1 MTRLELIT
9 RRLFIKIVTRVHK
22 LKKGKEP
29 DTLINNITDHLAM
42 MLGYYIGKTMFLGV
56 KITVCGL
63 QIKCRVKVTCKRP
76 FKTGDLQA
84 GGDEPDWRFLKDYPI
99 VQFQLLDPPR
109 SRTTF
114 IMQTGGRIFIPSGY
128 MNSTM
133 GKIWKHWP
141 MEAEKDVRAILRV
154 DGKLYARTMVR
165 IQEGEIL
172 DDVLAELSR
181 KYAGGFPI
189 SQENI
194 DSGDLWIFELEPRKN

>member
-1 MTRLELIT
+1 MKKFFLFLTKAVIGFVGLIVLVIVSIFVVARFSDGPIGNGPPLEM
-9 RRLFIKIVTRVHK
+9 VTA
-22 LKKGKEP
+22 G
-29 DTLINNITDHLAM
+29 
-42 MLGYYIGKTMFLGV
+42 
-56 KITVCGL
+56 
-63 QIKCRVKVTCKRP
+63 P

-84 GGDEPDWRFLKDYPI
+84 GLDEPDWSFLKDYPI

-114 IMQTGGRIFIPSGY
+114 IMETDGRIFIPSGY

-141 MEAEKDVRAILRV
+141 MEAEKDGRAILRV

>member
-1 MTRLELIT
+1 MKKFFLFLAKAVTGFVGLIVLVIVSIFVVARFSDGPIGNGPPLEM
-9 RRLFIKIVTRVHK
+9 VTA
-22 LKKGKEP
+22 G
-29 DTLINNITDHLAM
+29 
-42 MLGYYIGKTMFLGV
+42 
-56 KITVCGL
+56 
-63 QIKCRVKVTCKRP
+63 P
-76 FKTGDLQA
+76 FKTGDLQV
-84 GGDEPDWRFLKDYPI
+84 GLDEPDWSFLKDYPI

-114 IMQTGGRIFIPSGY
+114 IMETDGRIFIPSGY

-141 MEAEKDVRAILRV
+141 MEAEKDGRAILRV

-165 IQEGEIL
+165 IQEGKIL

-181 KYAGGFPI
+181 KYAGGFPV

>member
-1 MTRLELIT
+1 MKKFFLFLAKAVIGFISLIVLVIVSIFVVARFSDGPIGNGPPLEM
-9 RRLFIKIVTRVHK
+9 VTA
-22 LKKGKEP
+22 G
-29 DTLINNITDHLAM
+29 
-42 MLGYYIGKTMFLGV
+42 
-56 KITVCGL
+56 
-63 QIKCRVKVTCKRP
+63 P
-76 FKTGDLQA
+76 FKTGDLQV
-84 GGDEPDWRFLKDYPI
+84 GLDEPDWSFLKDYPI

-114 IMQTGGRIFIPSGY
+114 IMETDGRIFIPSGY

-141 MEAEKDVRAILRV
+141 MEAEKDGRAILRV

>member
-1 MTRLELIT
+1 MKKFFLFLAKAGVGFVSLIVLVIISIFVVARFSDGPIGNGPPLEM
-9 RRLFIKIVTRVHK
+9 VTA
-22 LKKGKEP
+22 G
-29 DTLINNITDHLAM
+29 
-42 MLGYYIGKTMFLGV
+42 
-56 KITVCGL
+56 
-63 QIKCRVKVTCKRP
+63 P
-76 FKTGDLQA
+76 FKTGDLQV
-84 GGDEPDWRFLKDYPI
+84 GLDEPDWSFLKDYPI

-114 IMQTGGRIFIPSGY
+114 IMETDGRIFIPSGY

-141 MEAEKDVRAILRV
+141 MEAEKDGRAILRV

-181 KYAGGFPI
+181 KYAGGFPV

>member
-1 MTRLELIT
+1 MKKFFLFLAKAVFGFVGLIVLVIVSIFVVARFSDGPIGNGPPLEM
-9 RRLFIKIVTRVHK
+9 VTA
-22 LKKGKEP
+22 G
-29 DTLINNITDHLAM
+29 
-42 MLGYYIGKTMFLGV
+42 
-56 KITVCGL
+56 
-63 QIKCRVKVTCKRP
+63 P
-76 FKTGDLQA
+76 FKTGDLQV
-84 GGDEPDWRFLKDYPI
+84 GLDEPDWSFLKDYPI
-99 VQFQLLDPPR
+99 VQFQLLNPPR

-141 MEAEKDVRAILRV
+141 MEAEKDGRAILRV

-165 IQEGEIL
+165 IQEGKIL

-181 KYAGGFPI
+181 KYAGGFPV

>member
-1 MTRLELIT
+1 MKKFFLFLAKAVIGFISLIVLVIVSIFVVARFSDGPIGNGPPLEM
-9 RRLFIKIVTRVHK
+9 VTA
-22 LKKGKEP
+22 G
-29 DTLINNITDHLAM
+29 
-42 MLGYYIGKTMFLGV
+42 
-56 KITVCGL
+56 
-63 QIKCRVKVTCKRP
+63 P
-76 FKTGDLQA
+76 FKTGDLQV
-84 GGDEPDWRFLKDYPI
+84 GLDEPDWSFLKDYPI
-99 VQFQLLDPPR
+99 VQFQLLNPPR

-114 IMQTGGRIFIPSGY
+114 IMETDGRIFIPSGY

-141 MEAEKDVRAILRV
+141 MEAEKDGRAILRV